1 MNTYATALDIARH
14 VSDAGGRAFFVG
26 GWVRDRLLG
35 RPAAD
40 IDLEVYGLP
49 AEKLEAALTN
59 AGPVNSVGR
68 QFAVYKVGDIDVSL
82 PRTESKSGHGHR
94 GFTVT
99 GDGDLSPAE
108 AARRR
113 DFTVNAIAWNP
124 LTGEYVDPYNGQAD
138 LESRTLRMVDAATFG
153 DDSLRVLRAAQLTAR
168 LEFRIDGR
176 TVEKCR
182 SVPLDDLPQ
191 ERIREEILKLLLD
204 AARPA
209 YGLAAAR
216 ELDVTDRLFP
226 EITALAGCPQDP
238 EWHPEGDVWTHTL
251 MVCDEAAK
259 LGEDLDRPRR
269 TTLMLAALCHD
280 LGKPATTARIN
291 GRIRARGHEAAGVEP
306 TTAVLDRLGI
316 RQMERYDVRG
326 QVLALV
332 ENHLTPAVW
341 YSRRD
346 SVGPT
351 AFRRLSR
358 KLEIDLLARLG
369 HADCAGRRARGDC
382 TGMHAWMIERARE
395 LGVERD
401 EPDPL
406 LSGRDLIELGME
418 PGPAM
423 GAMLKQLFE
432 QQIAGA
438 IESRDDAVDA
448 ARRIIAG

>member
-1 MNTYATALDIARH
+1 MNAYATALDIARH
-14 VSDAGGRAFFVG
+14 VTDAGGRAFFVG

-35 RPAAD
+35 GPVSD
-40 IDLEVYGLP
+40 IDIEVYGLP
-49 AEKLEAALTN
+49 AAKLEAALAS
-59 AGPVNSVGR
+59 AGPVNTVGR

-99 GDGDLSPAE
+99 GDPDLSPAE

-124 LTGEYVDPYNGQAD
+124 LTGEYVDPYDGQAD
-138 LESRTLRMVDAATFG
+138 LERRTLRMVDPDTFG
-153 DDSLRVLRAAQLTAR
+153 DDSLRVLRAARLAAR
-168 LEFRIDGR
+168 LEFRIDEK

-182 SVPLDDLPQ
+182 SVPLDDLPR

-209 YGLAAAR
+209 HGLAAAR
-216 ELDVTDRLFP
+216 EMGITNRLFP
-226 EITALAGCPQDP
+226 ELAALEGCPQDP
-238 EWHPEGDVWTHTL
+238 QWHPEGDVWTHTL

-259 LGEDLDRPRR
+259 LGGDLDRPRR

-280 LGKPATTARIN
+280 LGKPTTTARIDS
-291 GRIRARGHEAAGVEP
+291 RIRARGHEPAGAAP

-316 RQMERYDVRG
+316 GRMERYDVRG

-332 ENHLTPAVW
+332 ENHLTPMVW
-341 YSRRD
+341 YAHRE
-346 SVGPT
+346 SVGPA

-369 HADCAGRRARGDC
+369 HADCAGRGARGDC
-382 TGMHAWMIERARE
+382 KGMHAWMVERAAD
-395 LGVERD
+395 LGVERG
-401 EPDPL
+401 EPDPFL
-406 LSGRDLIELGME
+406 RGRDLIKLGME

-423 GAMLKQLFE
+423 GAALKKLFE

-438 IESRDDAVDA
+438 IESRDEAMDA